1 MSTKKRGTIWL
12 TLVFS
17 MVFLIR
23 IVYSE
28 EIENFKPKFSIKL
41 TGGYGYVPL
50 GDINEFLDTRSDLS
64 RKEEIYW
71 SEKFFLMDEI
81 KNINYGLNF
90 EGELRINISSK
101 FAVAVGTEYIHA
113 KKESYLILRGKNS
126 IKTYTARESY
136 EPKITIIPVK
146 LGIYYKLPLLPRTSL
161 LFNIGGGYYFAKSS
175 LFFDQHE
182 EWSSLSYDSAYF
194 ESFWTE
200 HTYKFNGGNFG
211 FHGGIGFEYSL
222 GKNLSL
228 VIEGQG
234 RYVKIKELK
243 GKDIMITSWGDKKK
257 IYGILWYYNREMEN
271 KIYTYLTIL
280 DRSSPDLPYLPSNIR
295 KAALNLSGF
304 SLRIGIRIKLF

>member
-1 MSTKKRGTIWL
+1 M
-12 TLVFS
+12 
-17 MVFLIR
+17 FLSR
-23 IVYSE
+23 IALSE
-28 EIENFKPKFSIKL
+28 EKEKFKPKFSIKL

-50 GDINEFLDTRSDLS
+50 GDINEFLDTRSGLS
-64 RKEEIYW
+64 RKKKIYW
-71 SEKFFLMDEI
+71 PDLFSLRDEI
-81 KNINYGLNF
+81 KNINYGLNL

-101 FAVAVGTEYIHA
+101 FAIGIGIEYIHA

-126 IKTYTARESY
+126 ITTYTARESY

-146 LGIYYKLPLLPRTSL
+146 LGIYYQLPLLPRTSL

-175 LFFDQHE
+175 LFFDQYE
-182 EWSSLSYDSAYF
+182 KWSSLSYDSAYF
-194 ESFWTE
+194 SSFWTE
-200 HTYKFNGGNFG
+200 HRYKFNGGNFG

-243 GKDIMITSWGDKKK
+243 GKDITITSWGDKEK

-271 KIYTYLTIL
+271 KIYTYLIIL
-280 DRSSPDLPYLPSNIR
+280 DRSNPELSYLPSNIR
-295 KAALNLSGF
+295 KAVLDLSGF
-304 SLRIGIRIKLF
+304 SLRVGIRIKLF